1 MTKRKNIPTIEELEK
16 RIERIEYRNSKV
28 TEDKAWEIS
37 LFRRL
42 AIMATTYLVIGYYM
56 SEIGAYE
63 PWKNAV
69 IPVIGF
75 LLSTMTINALRKAW
89 VKKFY
94 KK

>member
-1 MTKRKNIPTIEELEK
+1 MPTIEELEK

-28 TEDKAWEIS
+28 SEDKAWETS

-42 AIMATTYLVIGYYM
+42 AIMGATYLVIGYYM

-75 LLSTMTINALRKAW
+75 LLSTLTISVLRKVWA
-89 VKKFY
+89 KSFY
-94 KK
+94 RK